1 MELREGES
9 YIAYKF
15 QNPLESLKFKL
26 TREEDLFFEAKVEE
40 GFDNIELWKT
50 YVVALPH
57 TFETQQFLEI
67 SPYKTDREKGT
78 ARFIVLGYLLERRKF
93 YRFNVED
100 LNIPVESDYFEG
112 IVENVSLGGLK
123 IRVKRWKNRNLKEGE
138 QIYVKATV
146 EGQEYHFIITPVK
159 VTDEFIAAKFEKP
172 AKVTSEFF
180 YHCLKLLNRES
191 YPVSE
196 KRNFRRFIVK
206 DLNVIVDTPLG
217 VGILYDISLGG
228 MRVKLRKTYDVD
240 PETLQEVFPV
250 SCYIHQTG
258 EEFIIDVELVNKTK
272 DGFLNLKVA
281 KWDEEAL
288 KFVSRVLELLVK
300 TRKVEEKKVN

>member
-1 MELREGES
+1 MELKRGEN

-15 QNPLESLKFKL
+15 QNPLENLKFTL
-26 TREEDLFFEAKVEE
+26 TKDEDLFFEAKVNE
-40 GFDNIELWKT
+40 GIDNIELWKT

-57 TFETQQFLEI
+57 SYENQQFLEI
-67 SPYKTDREKGT
+67 SPYKVDKKNKL
-78 ARFIVLGYLLERRKF
+78 ARFVILGYLFERRKF
-93 YRFNVED
+93 YRFNVEEFE
-100 LNIPVESDYFEG
+100 IPVESDYFEG
-112 IVENVSLGGLK
+112 IVENVSLGGMK
-123 IRVKRWKNRNLKEGE
+123 IKIKKWKNRNLQEGE
-138 QIYVKATV
+138 QIYVKTTV

-159 VTDEFIAAKFEKP
+159 VTDTFISAKFEKP

-180 YHCLKLLNRES
+180 YHCLKLLNRDS

-196 KRNFRRFIVK
+196 KRNFRRFVVK
-206 DLNVIVDTPLG
+206 DLNIIVDTPLG

-228 MRVKLRKTYDVD
+228 MRVKLRKSYETD
-240 PETLQEVFPV
+240 PEALQKVFPI

-272 DGFLNLKVA
+272 DGYLNLKVA
-281 KWDEEAL
+281 KWNEDAL

-300 TRKVEEKKVN
+300 THQVED